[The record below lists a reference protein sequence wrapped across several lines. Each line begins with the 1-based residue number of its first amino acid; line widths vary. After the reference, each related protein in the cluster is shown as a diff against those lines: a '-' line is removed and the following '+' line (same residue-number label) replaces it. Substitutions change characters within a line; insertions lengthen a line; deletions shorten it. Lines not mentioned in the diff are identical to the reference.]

1 MEVNENM
8 MSLQKHISFAGQLRT
23 GWIACLILIPLFW
36 GVSLSSAAWVLTG
49 STTVSGNDIIITQES
64 GNQAGAAW
72 LDTPIDLTSDFDIT
86 LMVNL
91 GDRDSGA
98 DGLSIVLQNDPAGT
112 GARGDTLGGGEWV
125 GIHGI
130 YPALAVEIDTYH
142 NGDRG
147 DLECDHLGINEI
159 RNATSQPEHDGAGP
173 QCADSSDDDI
183 EDGVDHAIR
192 LVWASSTRTLTIF
205 WDGQPKDDL
214 TYTNNIAA
222 DIFGGVSSVWFGV
235 VGSTGGAYNQQQFRA
250 VVDDGRLAVSKS
262 ALPTSVN
269 TGDTVDYTITLQN
282 SSSITAFVT
291 DIEDQLPS
299 GFSYRAG
306 NTTGLT
312 TSDPA
317 ISGQTIR
324 WSGNWQVGPGQTA
337 QLTFQVSSSAT
348 PGWYQNQ
355 ATVRGANFSDV
366 STGPTADVTVT
377 SGGSVPAFGTKPLY
391 LHENLDLSRIAPPQ
405 QNGVR
410 IGRRETVTWTLTPVL
425 YSNLTINGDA
435 GAIPVRLMIETDRD
449 RRVRARLSTSS
460 GILIGE
466 DSIDITSSA
475 SIAAWDFAIPVTGD
489 VSVPAG
495 ESILL
500 SVYNYDR
507 RDMFVHPMAG
517 GEHSRVALE
526 ARTVI
531 NVDQITFYDAPYPGG
546 TAITTAS
553 PGQTIHIRATVSDP
567 FGSFDITSAALV
579 LEDGAGNPVVGSPT
593 PAPMTQVAD
602 SLAATKAYEFVYTL
616 PTSAADS
623 LWTARVTA
631 EEGSEGLVRHTAT
644 ATLQVASADIVL
656 LKTVL
661 VESDPV
667 NGGTNPKAIPGAH
680 MLYTLIATN
689 QGGAATDGDT
699 VVVTDPVP
707 ANTDFFV
714 GDLGVPSSGPVRF
727 IDGTTTSGL
736 TYTYGGLADN
746 GDDIA
751 FSNNNG
757 TSFDYTPVPDGL
769 GFDSDVTH
777 IRINPKGA
785 FIGTSGGNVP
795 SFQLRLRVK
804 VR

>member
-1 MEVNENM
+1 
-8 MSLQKHISFAGQLRT
+8 MSLQKHIGCTGQWRI

-36 GVSLSSAAWVLTG
+36 GVSLSSAAWVATG
-49 STTVSGNDIIITQES
+49 SATVNGNDIIVTPES

-86 LMVNL
+86 LMVNM
-91 GDRDSGA
+91 GNNDGGA
-98 DGLSIVLQNDPAGT
+98 DGLSIVLQNDPAGP
-112 GARGDTLGGGEWV
+112 AAVGDTLDGGEWV

-130 YPALAVEIDTYH
+130 YPALAVEIDTYY
-142 NGDRG
+142 NNDRG
-147 DLECDHLGINEI
+147 DLTCDHIGINEI
-159 RNATSQPEHDGAGP
+159 RDATSQPEHDGAGP
-173 QCADSSDDDI
+173 ECADSSDDDI
-183 EDGVDHAIR
+183 EDGADHVIR
-192 LVWASSTRTLTIF
+192 LVWASSTRTLTTF
-205 WDGQPKDDL
+205 WDGQPKNEL
-214 TYTNNIAA
+214 TYTNNIAT

-235 VGSTGGAYNQQQFRA
+235 VGSTGGAYNRQQFRA
-250 VVDDGRLAVSKS
+250 VVADGQIAVSKS
-262 ALPTSVN
+262 ALPMTVDP
-269 TGDTVDYTITLQN
+269 GDMVDYTITVQN
-282 SSSITAFVT
+282 TSPITAFVT
-291 DIEDQLPS
+291 NIEDQLPA
-299 GFSYRAG
+299 GFSYQAG
-306 NTTGLT
+306 STTGLT
-312 TSDPA
+312 TSEPT

-324 WSGNWQVGPGQTA
+324 WSGIWQVGPGQTA
-337 QLTFQVSSSAT
+337 QLTFQASSSAT

-355 ATVRGANFSDV
+355 ATLRGANFSDA
-366 STGPTADVTVT
+366 STGPTAGVMVA

-405 QNGVR
+405 QDRVR
-410 IGRRETVTWTLTPVL
+410 IGRNRTRTWTLAPAL
-425 YSNLTINGDA
+425 YSDLTIDGDA
-435 GAIPVRLMIETDRD
+435 GAIPVRLMLETGSDRWV
-449 RRVRARLSTSS
+449 RVQLHNSS
-460 GILIGE
+460 GTLIGE
-466 DSIDITSSA
+466 DWVYVTSAA
-475 SIAAWDFAIPVTGD
+475 SVSGWDFAVSVAGD
-489 VSVPAG
+489 VTVPAG

-500 SVYNYDR
+500 SVYNGANGQLY
-507 RDMFVHPMAG
+507 VHPLVG

-531 NVDQITFYDAPYPGG
+531 NVDQVAFYDAAYPSGV
-546 TAITTAS
+546 AITGAA
-553 PGQTIHIRATVSDP
+553 PGQTVHVRATVSDP

-579 LEDGAGNPVVGSPT
+579 LENDDGTPVIGSPT

-602 SLAATKAYEFVYTL
+602 SLAATKTYEFAYTL
-616 PTSAADS
+616 PSTATDG

-631 EEGSEGLVRHTAT
+631 EEGSEGLVRHTAS
-644 ATLQVASADIVL
+644 ANLQVASADIVL

-667 NGGTNPKAIPGAH
+667 NGGANPKAIPGAH

-689 QGGAATDGDT
+689 QGGGATDGDS

-707 ANTDFFV
+707 ANTDLFV
-714 GDLGVPSSGPVRF
+714 GDLGVPASGPVLF
-727 IDGTTTSGL
+727 VDGTTASGL
-736 TYTYGGLADN
+736 TYTYGGLTDN

-777 IRINPKGA
+777 IRINPKGVFNGA
-785 FIGTSGGNVP
+785 SGGSVP

>member
-1 MEVNENM
+1 MISLKKY
-8 MSLQKHISFAGQLRT
+8 MSFSGQLRI

-36 GVSLSSAAWVLTG
+36 GVSLSSAAWVPTG
-49 STTVSGNDIIITQES
+49 SATVNGNDIIVTPES

-72 LDTPIDLTSDFDIT
+72 LDTPVDLSSDFDIT

-91 GDRDSGA
+91 GDRDNGA

-112 GARGDTLGGGEWV
+112 AALGDTLDGGEWV
-125 GIHGI
+125 GIHGV
-130 YPALAVEIDTYH
+130 YPALAVEIDTYY
-142 NGDRG
+142 NNDRG
-147 DLECDHLGINEI
+147 DLTCDHIGINEI
-159 RNATSQPEHDGAGP
+159 RDATSQPEHDGAGP
-173 QCADSSDDDI
+173 ECADSLDDDI
-183 EDGVDHAIR
+183 EDGADHAIR
-192 LVWASSTRTLTIF
+192 LVWVSSTRTLTIF
-205 WDGQPKDDL
+205 WDGQQKNEL

-222 DIFGGVSSVWFGV
+222 DIFGGVSIVWFGV
-235 VGSTGGAYNQQQFRA
+235 VGSTGGAYNRQQFRA
-250 VVDDGRLAVSKS
+250 VVADGQLAVSKS

-282 SSSITAFVT
+282 SSSITAFVA
-291 DIEDQLPS
+291 DIEDQLPP
-299 GFSYRAG
+299 GFSYRASS
-306 NTTGLT
+306 TTGLT
-312 TSDPA
+312 NSEPA

-324 WSGNWQVGPGQTA
+324 WSGNWQVGPGQTT

-366 STGPTADVTVT
+366 STGPTAGVTVA

-405 QNGVR
+405 QDRVR
-410 IGRRETVTWTLTPVL
+410 VGRYRTRTWTLAPAL
-425 YSNLTINGDA
+425 YSDLTIDGDA
-435 GAIPVRLMIETDRD
+435 GAIPVRLMLETGSDRWV
-449 RRVRARLSTSS
+449 RVQLHASS
-460 GILIGE
+460 GTLIGE
-466 DSIDITSSA
+466 NWVYVTSAA
-475 SIAAWDFAIPVTGD
+475 SVTAWDFAVPVAGD
-489 VSVPAG
+489 VTVPAG

-500 SVYNYDR
+500 SVYNGANGQLY
-507 RDMFVHPMAG
+507 VHPLAG
-517 GEHSRVALE
+517 SEHSRAALE

-531 NVDQITFYDAPYPGG
+531 NVDQVAFYDAPYPGG
-546 TAITTAS
+546 MAVADAA
-553 PGQTIHIRATVSDP
+553 PGQTVHVRATVSDP
-567 FGSFDITSAALV
+567 FGSFDITSADLV
-579 LEDGAGNPVVGSPT
+579 LEDDDGTPVIGSPT

-602 SLAATKAYEFVYTL
+602 SLAATKTYEFAYTL
-616 PTSAADS
+616 PSTATDG

-631 EEGSEGLVRHTAT
+631 EEGSEGLVQHTAS

-667 NGGTNPKAIPGAH
+667 NGGANPKAIPGAH

-689 QGGAATDGDT
+689 QGGGATDGDS

-707 ANTDFFV
+707 ANTDLFV
-714 GDLGVPSSGPVRF
+714 GDLGAPASGPVLF
-727 IDGTTTSGL
+727 VDGTTASGL
-736 TYTYGGLADN
+736 TYTYGGLTDN

-785 FIGTSGGNVP
+785 FTGASGGSVP